1 MYKFHDTEMPQP
13 AQNSVMLESWI
24 HLLLLMSFNCFQSL
38 SWCIIS
44 SCCVSSCYITAC
56 YTTTCATRE
65 SLHPLWSQYPA
76 WEDVLAALLKWT
88 DHVHAMWAWHRLKT
102 WERHVP
108 PPPVPIPMIQT
119 PLDHHGCQRT
129 PHFFPLTWRPPSSCG
144 CQQICRRGLRED
156 LMYRLLFLFLHD
168 LM

>member
-102 WERHVP
+102 WGRHVP
-108 PPPVPIPMIQT
+108 PPSSSYSYDTNTTWPSWVPA
-119 PLDHHGCQRT
+119 H
-129 PHFFPLTWRPPSSCG
+129 SS
-144 CQQICRRGLRED
+144 LFSPD
-156 LMYRLLFLFLHD
+156 LEATFILWLPTNLQKGT
-168 LM
+168 